1 MATAIVMPGGEVPG
15 DLNLLRAI
23 NPKHLDDKGQLC
35 TNSFFLSRS
44 KPKDGISTGIESLI
58 TIEQLR
64 NLKCIKKRCEE
75 VCGVAVMNVDEI
87 LKPVQDT
94 AIRVLQEDDEEWGF
108 FAHAHALITGHQ
120 ALPSGEVGKQRLQ
133 DFQRH
138 LVNLA
143 RKRYFP
149 AGSIVEQS
157 TA

>member
-1 MATAIVMPGGEVPG
+1 MANAIVVPGGEVPG

-23 NPKHLDDKGQLC
+23 NPNHLDGEGQVC
-35 TNSFFLSRS
+35 DNSFFMSRS
-44 KPKDGISTGIESLI
+44 KPGDGVSVGIELLI

-64 NLKCIKKRCEE
+64 NLQCIRERCQEA
-75 VCGVAVMNVDEI
+75 CGVAVLNVDEV

-94 AIRVLQEDDEEWGF
+94 AIKVLQEDDEEWGC

-120 ALPSGEVGKQRLQ
+120 ALPKGEVGKKKLK

-143 RKRYFP
+143 RRRYFP
-149 AGSIVEQS
+149 AGSAVAKC